1 MALLCKR
8 LLPAYW
14 RAVIY
19 AALALVVWAGSWHYE
34 RLSLDAENAAE
45 PFTGKPLVYSA
56 QVRAESPAS
65 FLSRHGVPQQQVRAI
80 LGALGRR
87 LPSRE
92 LKGKDDLYL
101 VLTADK
107 KFQRLIVLQAR
118 RIVAV
123 AAANGRIFTQ
133 AQALPLATVR
143 RAACGEI
150 KSSLWDSMIARGLPP
165 GLVLEFADVFAW
177 NIDFLTETRDG
188 DRFSVLWED
197 VHSATGRLISSRIS
211 AAFYE
216 GRETGRKSA
225 IFHKGVYYT
234 EKGEAMQRMFLRAPL
249 AYRRISSYFSKRRFH
264 PVLRTFRPHLG
275 IDYAAP
281 TGTPVSAI
289 ADGRVVFAGRK
300 GGFGNYV
307 EIAHSSGY
315 VSGYGHLSRFAK
327 GVRRGKLVRQGDLIA
342 YVGATGLASGPH
354 LDFRLRHNGKFE
366 NFLRIKNVSAS
377 GLSGAR
383 LAEFKREAEQLLAEL
398 SRCAQSSVPSAH

>member
-1 MALLCKR
+1 MTSLCKPI
-8 LLPAYW
+8 LPSYW

-19 AALALVVWAGSWHYE
+19 ASLALVAWAGSWHYE
-34 RLSLDAENAAE
+34 RLSLNAENAAD
-45 PFTGKPLVYSA
+45 PSTCKPLVYSA
-56 QVRAESPAS
+56 QIRAESPAS
-65 FLSRHGVPQQQVRAI
+65 FLARHGVPRQQVRAI

-87 LPSRE
+87 LPSRD
-92 LKGKDDLYL
+92 LKGRDEMHL
-101 VLTADK
+101 VLTPEK
-107 KFQRLIVLQAR
+107 KFQRLTVSQAR
-118 RIVAV
+118 RSVAV
-123 AAANGRIFTQ
+123 AAANGRLFTQ
-133 AQALPLATVR
+133 AQALTLATVR

-188 DRFSVLWED
+188 DHFSVLWED
-197 VHSATGRLISSRIS
+197 VHSATGRLVSSRIA

-225 IFHKGVYYT
+225 IFHKGAYYT

-264 PVLRTFRPHLG
+264 PVLRIFRPHLG

-289 ADGRVVFAGRK
+289 ADGRVIFAGRK

-327 GVRRGKLVRQGDLIA
+327 GVRRGVHVRQGDLIA

-354 LDFRLRHNGKFE
+354 LDFRLRHNGNFE
-366 NFLRIKNVSAS
+366 NFLKIKNVSAS
-377 GLSGAR
+377 GLSGGR
-383 LAEFKREAEQLLAEL
+383 LAEFRREAKQLLEEL
-398 SRCAQSSVPSAH
+398 FRCAQVPAPSAR